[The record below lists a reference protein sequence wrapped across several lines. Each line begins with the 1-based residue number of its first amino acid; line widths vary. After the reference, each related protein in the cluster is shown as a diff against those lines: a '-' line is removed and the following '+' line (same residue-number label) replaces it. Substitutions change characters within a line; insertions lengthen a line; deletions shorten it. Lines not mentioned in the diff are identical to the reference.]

1 MTSLSEKSVYCKD
14 EGLFFDSPSVPLI
27 SCSILMSALHSLDYC
42 IFVIN
47 FEISN
52 FDCSN
57 FVLFQNYF
65 GYSALDDFLYKF
77 LDLLLSVFKPAGIW
91 TEVTVCKSLW
101 EVLPS

>member
-1 MTSLSEKSVYCKD
+1 
-14 EGLFFDSPSVPLI
+14 
-27 SCSILMSALHSLDYC
+27 MSALHSLDYC

-57 FVLFQNYF
+57 FVLFQNYS